1 MTRYS
6 KSHGKYHISGSSYE
20 KLTGSR
26 AQVWHGT
33 AMKTSGGLKKSDLM
47 QNKAGRIVSKAKHNT
62 AKKEKRLVK
71 HGYGTKKGRFGAVK
85 LSGKSKKM
93 RGGSGVY
100 GPSLSPSDYVSAPGD
115 LTGSGIDGQ
124 GLTFY
129 PQNSTDVQ
137 IAAGMAGGKRRRMK
151 HSRKHSRKMRGG
163 TGVYGP
169 SISPAPFSA
178 IDDSSNTTLPL
189 GSGIAG
195 AGVTDF
201 GPSSIS
207 VQMQAG
213 MAGGK
218 RRRMK
223 HSKKMRHSRKMMG
236 GTTSPS
242 NPMSYAAPSSPLAR
256 ALGAS

>member
-33 AMKTSGGLKKSDLM
+33 ALKTSGGLKKSDLM
-47 QNKAGRIVSKAKHNT
+47 QNKAGRIVSKAKHST

-71 HGYGTKKGRFGAVK
+71 HGYGTRKGHFGAVK
-85 LSGKSKKM
+85 LSGKSRKM
-93 RGGSGVY
+93 RGGTGVY
-100 GPSLSPSDYVSAPGD
+100 GPSLSPADYVSAPGD
-115 LTGSGIDGQ
+115 FTGSGIDGQ
-124 GLTFY
+124 GLTYY

-151 HSRKHSRKMRGG
+151 RSRKMRGG
-163 TGVYGP
+163 SGVYGP

-178 IDDSSNTTLPL
+178 SDNSGNTTLPL
-189 GSGIAG
+189 GTGIAG

-201 GPSSIS
+201 GPYSTD

-213 MAGGK
+213 LAGGK

-223 HSKKMRHSRKMMG
+223 HSKKSHSRRMMG
-236 GTTSPS
+236 GTTSATS
-242 NPMSYAAPSSPLAR
+242 VNSYMAASSPLAR
-256 ALGAS
+256 ALGAG